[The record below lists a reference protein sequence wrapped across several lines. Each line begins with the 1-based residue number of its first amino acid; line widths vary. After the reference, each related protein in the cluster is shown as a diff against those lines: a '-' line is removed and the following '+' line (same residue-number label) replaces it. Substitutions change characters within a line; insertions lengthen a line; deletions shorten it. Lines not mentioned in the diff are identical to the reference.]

1 MSATLTGALAGTV
14 LAFAALIFG
23 FWGFLLVALLM
34 GIGAL
39 VGRVASGQLDLRALA
54 GAFSGRRT
62 SS

>member
-1 MSATLTGALAGTV
+1 MSATLTGALVGAV

-39 VGRVASGQLDLRALA
+39 AGRVASGQLDLRALA
-54 GAFSGRRT
+54 GVFTGRR
-62 SS
+62 SSS

>member
-1 MSATLTGALAGTV
+1 MSATLTGALVGAV
-14 LAFAALIFG
+14 LAFSALLFG

-39 VGRVASGQLDLRALA
+39 AGRVVSGQLDLRALI
-54 GAFSGRRT
+54 GELTGRRT

>member
-1 MSATLTGALAGTV
+1 MNATLTGAAIGAV
-14 LAFAALIFG
+14 LAFAALFFG

-34 GIGAL
+34 LIGAL
-39 VGRVASGQLDLRALA
+39 IGRVMSGQLDLRALA

>member
-1 MSATLTGALAGTV
+1 MSTTLTGALIGAV

-39 VGRVASGQLDLRALA
+39 AGRVVSGQLDLGALA
-54 GAFSGRRT
+54 GVFTGRR
-62 SS
+62 SSS

>member
-1 MSATLTGALAGTV
+1 MNATLTGAAIGAV

-34 GIGAL
+34 LLGAL
-39 VGRVASGQLDLRALA
+39 IGRVMSGQLDLRTLA